1 METETVASQDQM
13 KLIDTC
19 DFTAVTQLMEQA
31 VQDSV
36 FPGAVL
42 LVGRGGDVLLHE
54 SFGVRTQNVSPGTAQ
69 MNVDTVFDIAS
80 LTAVMVTTTLVM
92 KLVESGKVQL
102 DDRLTRYVQGFGVY
116 AKSGVSIRHLL
127 NHTGGLPAWQPFY
140 EDLLKAHSGSR
151 MGIITSRGARDYI
164 INNIVRSTLKYPAGS
179 KQVYSDV
186 GLILLGFIVEML
198 SGLSLDKALIRY
210 IVQPLGLRSTS
221 FIDLAMIK
229 RRGIHPVTDLIAP
242 TEDCPWRKR
251 VLCGEV
257 HDDNAWA
264 MGGIAGHSGL
274 FSSAQDI
281 HVYASEVLRA
291 YHGDSTYLDRETL
304 LTFWRKPT
312 VDSDLGWLHGWDS
325 PSRENNMLEA
335 GFSPHA
341 VGINGFTGCS
351 LWIEPEANLD
361 IVLLSNRVHPS
372 RNNRK
377 ILNFRPELHRAI
389 LAATGLA
396 H

>member
-1 METETVASQDQM
+1 MDTETVATKND
-13 KLIDTC
+13 LILEGDT
-19 DFTAVTQLMEQA
+19 DFTKIASMMEQA
-31 VQDSV
+31 VEDEV

-42 LVGRGGDVLLHE
+42 LIARSGEILFHNSYGARTAKSVAGD
-54 SFGVRTQNVSPGTAQ
+54 AD
-69 MNVDTVFDIAS
+69 MNVDTVFDIAA

-102 DDRLTRYVQGFGVY
+102 DDRLTRYVQGFGVHG
-116 AKSGVSIRHLL
+116 KSGVSIRHLL
-127 NHTGGLPAWQPFY
+127 THTSGLAHWQPFY

-151 MGIITSRGARDYI
+151 MGIITSRGARDFI
-164 INNIVRSTLKYPAGS
+164 INSIVRSSLKYPAGS

-186 GLILLGFIVEML
+186 GLMVLGFIVEIL

-210 IVQPLGLRSTS
+210 VIQPLGLKSTS

-242 TEDCPWRKR
+242 TEECPWRKR

-281 HVYASEVLRA
+281 HLFASEILRVFRA
-291 YHGDSTYLDRETL
+291 ESSYLGQDTL
-304 LTFWRKPT
+304 KAFWCKPD

-325 PSRENNMLEA
+325 ISRENNMIESGL
-335 GFSPHA
+335 SPRA

-351 LWIEPEANLD
+351 LWLEPEMDLE
-361 IVLLSNRVHPS
+361 IILLSNRVHLGRS
-372 RNNRK
+372 NKK
-377 ILNFRPELHRAI
+377 IVNFRPELHRNI
-389 LAATGLA
+389 LSVIS
-396 H
+396 